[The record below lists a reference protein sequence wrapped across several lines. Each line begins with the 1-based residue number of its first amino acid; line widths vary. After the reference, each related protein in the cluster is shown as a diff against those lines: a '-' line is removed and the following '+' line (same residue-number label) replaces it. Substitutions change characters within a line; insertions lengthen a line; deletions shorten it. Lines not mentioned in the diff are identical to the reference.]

1 MYTLIASIACSVSV
15 SILLKVARQK
25 QVDIGQAIAVNYLVA
40 VLLALVLLQPHP
52 ASLLNPATPWW
63 ILIALGVLLP
73 TIFLA
78 MASAVRHAGI
88 VLSDA
93 AQRLSLFI
101 PLLASFLLFGE
112 QLAGQ
117 KLLGIGLA
125 LLALLCLLIR
135 PRQTDGQSQNM
146 RSVLMLLAVWVG
158 YGTIDILFKQLSKAG
173 AAFSSSLV
181 VSFSLAGVLIL
192 TWLLARRTAWNR
204 NSLLAGLLLGL
215 LNFGNIYFYIR
226 AHQTFPEN
234 PTLVFSAMNIG
245 VISLGA
251 IVGAGFFKEKLSL
264 VNMAGVALAI
274 VAIVALIPR

>member
-25 QVDIGQAIAVNYLVA
+25 QVDVGQAIAVNYLVA
-40 VLLALVLLQPHP
+40 VLLAIVLLQPHP

-78 MASAVRHAGI
+78 MAAAVRHAGI

-135 PRQTDGQSQNM
+135 PRQADGQSQNM
-146 RSVLMLLAVWVG
+146 RSVLMLLTVWVG
-158 YGTIDILFKQLSKAG
+158 YGTIDILFKQLSTAG

-192 TWLLARRTAWNR
+192 AWLLARRTVWNR